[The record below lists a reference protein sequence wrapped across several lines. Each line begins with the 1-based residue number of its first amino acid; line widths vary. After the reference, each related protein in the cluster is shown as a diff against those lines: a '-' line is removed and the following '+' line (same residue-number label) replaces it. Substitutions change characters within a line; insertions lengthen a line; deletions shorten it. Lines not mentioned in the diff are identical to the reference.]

1 MSLHKPQYPVLIF
14 WEESWNY
21 TREGIKDED
30 GETIIPEKV

>member
-21 TREGIKDED
+21 TQKDASEANS
-30 GETIIPEKV
+30 ETIIPDEI